1 MGDEFSSENFADL
14 VENLSEN
21 EKLEL
26 ITLLSKSLS
35 EKKKDQKKASDTDD
49 SVAVLLSKPMRPTLD
64 LEELARE
71 QNYRGGDQKRFDRLA
86 AKLNITEPVENL
98 IAQLTP

>member
-1 MGDEFSSENFADL
+1 MGDEFSSENFTDL

-35 EKKKDQKKASDTDD
+35 EKKKGQKKAPGT
-49 SVAVLLSKPMRPTLD
+49 AYPLFVLVSKPMRPTLD
-64 LEELARE
+64 LDELARE

-86 AKLNITEPVENL
+86 AKLNITEPVEDL
-98 IAQLTP
+98 VAQLTP